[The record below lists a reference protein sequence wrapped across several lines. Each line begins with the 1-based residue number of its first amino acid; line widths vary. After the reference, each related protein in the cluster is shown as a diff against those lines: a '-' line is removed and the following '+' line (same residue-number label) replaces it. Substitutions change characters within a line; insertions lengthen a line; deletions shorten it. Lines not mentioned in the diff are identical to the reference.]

1 MEFFDDK
8 QPSEEYYLGFDLTE
22 DLGNEDVASAVFT
35 ILDEDDDDTDVTTT
49 LSDAA
54 NQTNIGKIAYVWIQ
68 AGTDGH
74 TYKITCVVTGDG
86 TPASVYEMEGFIRVR
101 KL

>member
-35 ILDEDDDDTDVTTT
+35 ILDEDDDDLGGWTSEED
-49 LSDAA
+49 
-54 NQTNIGKIAYVWIQ
+54 
-68 AGTDGH
+68 
-74 TYKITCVVTGDG
+74 
-86 TPASVYEMEGFIRVR
+86 
-101 KL
+101 